1 MKTIRPTINA
11 QRALSTIQR
20 YFPNDVKSILI
31 ELLQN
36 ARRAGATKVEV
47 STKEIANKFSQLYDV
62 LEVSLYDNGI
72 GIEDPSILFSLFST
86 GWDEE
91 TIQREDPAG
100 AGIYSLSSIGA
111 TIESSTKSNSWRLKV
126 TPNGFVGA
134 EDITVEELNLKP
146 STTGTRVT
154 FTLKN
159 CSTRSFILA
168 IQNAA
173 RYYPVEVI
181 YNSQEETWTNAAQK
195 DTFCDFLYKDGVK
208 SKHVWE
214 GLEIAICLKKS
225 VGNSYNPTFLESPSL
240 NYYGLT
246 LNLRS
251 SEIKVPALVKIN
263 VINCPKLRLKLPDRS
278 SVYNNEFYSELC
290 KKVKQLVYEEYSK
303 QEYHFLNYDEYCEA
317 KELGVNIAESCPVW
331 SYLVEPGYSA
341 CKAIL
346 PSVEEIPN
354 NAVITSNSSMNS
366 EEYCNLNL
374 VKLTTPIIQV
384 PSTYL
389 QYSWASAKPFL
400 LIEYRVTKEGKE
412 YNLYDYF
419 ESYINTVTNPYDLD
433 DIVLIV
439 KGKQPRTENGTVTE
453 LERVQLPVIL
463 FDEIECETDSSDQI
477 ISNETTCYQRA
488 EFCIEDKFLFV
499 NKSADLKTSVD
510 LCTYFKD
517 IAFDSDEAGDLDC
530 DQFNLDAEAYVAEL
544 IGGVEEGTRVYLENL
559 LRNQYYS
566 IPDGIKYVIEVSG
579 STIYKRTIS
588 VQIVKEEDQK
598 DN

>member
-20 YFPNDVKSILI
+20 YFPNDVRSILI

-47 STKEIANKFSQLYDV
+47 SAKEIANKV
-62 LEVSLYDNGI
+62 VEVSLYDNGI

-111 TIESSTKSNSWRLKV
+111 TIESSGKSNSWRLKV

-134 EDITVEELNLKP
+134 EDITVEELEPRP

-154 FTLKN
+154 FTLEN
-159 CSTRSFILA
+159 CSTVDFDVA
-168 IQNAA
+168 IRNAA
-173 RYYPVEVI
+173 VYYPIEVI
-181 YNSQEETWTNAAQK
+181 YNSRKESWTNAAHK
-195 DTFCDFLYKDGVK
+195 DTFCDFLYESGVK

-225 VGNSYNPTFLESPSL
+225 VGNTYIRDLYKSPTL

-251 SEIKVPALVKIN
+251 SEIKIPALVKIN

-278 SVYNNEFYSELC
+278 SIYNNEFYSELC

-317 KELGVNIAESCPVW
+317 KVLGVNIAESRPVW
-331 SYLVEPGYSA
+331 SYLVDGYPEYNTLQPN
-341 CKAIL
+341 I
-346 PSVEEIPN
+346 EEIPN
-354 NAVITSNSSMNS
+354 NAVISSYS
-366 EEYCNLNL
+366 FVDQEEYCNLNL
-374 VKLTTPIIQV
+374 GKLTTPIIQV
-384 PSTYL
+384 PTEYL
-389 QYSWASAKPFL
+389 QYSWASARPFL
-400 LIEYRVTKEGKE
+400 LVEYRVTKEGKE

-419 ESYINTVTNPYDLD
+419 ESYCKAEVD
-433 DIVLIV
+433 DIVLIL
-439 KGKQPRTENGTVTE
+439 KGQKPGTENGTVTE

-477 ISNETTCYQRA
+477 ISNKTTCYRDKW
-488 EFCIEDKFLFV
+488 FNIEDKFLFV
-499 NKSADLKTSVD
+499 NESMDLKSVD
-510 LCTYFKD
+510 LFTYFID
-517 IAFDSDEAGDLDC
+517 MAFNYDEAGDLDRE
-530 DQFNLDAEAYVAEL
+530 QFDLDATAYVAEL

-559 LRNQYYS
+559 LRSSYYS
-566 IPDGIKYVIEVSG
+566 IPNGIKYVIEISN
-579 STIYKRTIS
+579 SNEYKKTIS
-588 VQIVKEEDQK
+588 VQIVKEEEQK

>member
-20 YFPNDVKSILI
+20 YFPNDVRSILI

-47 STKEIANKFSQLYDV
+47 SAKEIANKV
-62 LEVSLYDNGI
+62 VEVSLYDNGI
-72 GIEDPSILFSLFST
+72 GIEDPNILFSLFST

-91 TIQREDPAG
+91 TIQREDNAG

-134 EDITVEELNLKP
+134 EDITVEELNPRP

-159 CSTRSFILA
+159 CSTVDFNLA
-168 IQNAA
+168 VQVAA
-173 RYYPVEVI
+173 KYYPVEVI
-181 YNSQEETWTNAAQK
+181 YNTQEKTWTNAAQK
-195 DTFCDFLYKDGVK
+195 DTFCDFPIYEGGVK

-225 VGNSYNPTFLESPSL
+225 VGNSYSPVLYLESPTL

-246 LNLRS
+246 LDLKS
-251 SEIKVPALVKIN
+251 SEIKIPALVKIN
-263 VINCPKLRLKLPDRS
+263 VINCPKLRLKLPDRY
-278 SVYNNEFYSELC
+278 SVYNNDFYSELC

-331 SYLVEPGYSA
+331 SYFLVEPGYSA
-341 CKAIL
+341 CKATL

-354 NAVITSNSSMNS
+354 NAVITSHPIMNL
-366 EEYCNLNL
+366 EEYCNLKL
-374 VKLTTPIIQV
+374 VKFTTPIIQIPV
-384 PSTYL
+384 NYL
-389 QYSWASAKPFL
+389 QYSWASAKLFL

-419 ESYINTVTNPYDLD
+419 ESYRNKAEVDDPYNLD
-433 DIVLIV
+433 DIVLIL
-439 KGKQPRTENGTVTE
+439 KGQKPRTENGTVTE

-477 ISNETTCYQRA
+477 IANETTCY
-488 EFCIEDKFLFV
+488 EITGFCIEDKFLFV
-499 NKSADLKTSVD
+499 NKSTDLKSVD
-510 LCTYFKD
+510 LLTYFTD
-517 IAFDSDEAGDLDC
+517 MAFDYAEAGDLDHN
-530 DQFNLDAEAYVAEL
+530 QFDLDAKAYVAEL

-566 IPDGIKYVIEVSG
+566 IPEGTKYVMEVSG
-579 STIYKRTIS
+579 SNRYKRTIS
-588 VQIVKEEDQK
+588 VQIVKEEEQK